1 MSRELDSCPTFQ
13 IVDIS
18 VTLLRCLLDQPRFWE
33 FLKEQVSHRQKH
45 IKSML
50 RGQAILSLLQKA
62 SSIPESNKQRA
73 TEMAINQL
81 RVADDGLHP
90 CIRGSVKGP
99 KGSKSGS
106 SEFTRRLRISFFQN
120 HRTSEWACSG
130 YRWLGR
136 WTITLLRLKV
146 PGPQRCIMV
155 RFRLIG
161 PR

>member
-90 CIRGSVKGP
+90 CNPRL
-99 KGSKSGS
+99 
-106 SEFTRRLRISFFQN
+106 SERSEGVEKWLLRIYEEIAHQFFPKPQDK
-120 HRTSEWACSG
+120 RM
-130 YRWLGR
+130 
-136 WTITLLRLKV
+136 RL
-146 PGPQRCIMV
+146 
-155 RFRLIG
+155 
-161 PR
+161 